1 MKFASLALAAMSVA
15 SPVAIDKRQTAVA
28 EDELRTG
35 PCEPITFIFARGSTE
50 PGLLGITTG
59 PGVCNA
65 LKASLPDQ
73 VACQGVGPAYTAAL
87 DSNLLPRGTSLIAID
102 EAAGL
107 FKLAASKCPNTKIVA
122 GGYSQGA
129 AVMHGA
135 IPNLPSDVQDMIK
148 GVVLFGDTRNTQDGG
163 RIPDF
168 PTDRTKL
175 YCAPADLVCD
185 GTLLVTPT
193 HLSYLDDVPDATAF
207 LLSKV

>member
-1 MKFASLALAAMSVA
+1 MKFALLALAAMAVA
-15 SPVAIDKRQTAVA
+15 SPVAIDMRQAAVA
-28 EDELRTG
+28 GDELRTG

-65 LKASLPDQ
+65 LKLSRPGQ
-73 VACQGVGPAYTAAL
+73 VACQGVGPAYTADLA
-87 DSNLLPRGTSLIAID
+87 SNFLPQGTSQTAID

-135 IPNLPSDVQDMIK
+135 IRNLPSNVQGMIK
-148 GVVLFGDTRNTQDGG
+148 GVVLFGDTRNKQDGG
-163 RIPDF
+163 RIPNF
-168 PTDRTKL
+168 PTDRTKI
-175 YCAPADLVCD
+175 YCAFGDLVCD
-185 GTLLVTPT
+185 GTLIITAA
-193 HLSYLDDVPDATAF
+193 HLSYGDDVPDATAF
-207 LLSKV
+207 LLSKA